1 MKKIAS
7 FLGILLSIALII
19 IFTWVSIS
27 GAIESS
33 SVTSDLAYI
42 SIGLLVTVILF
53 MPIVFI
59 SLALNLY
66 SIFTYNKKRLLKI
79 LLLVLSLVAYVSI
92 LVVTCVI
99 NDWTIFDLLRYF
111 LNFILFFK
119 K

>member
-7 FLGILLSIALII
+7 FFGTLLSIALII
-19 IFTWVSIS
+19 IFTWVSIT

-33 SVTSDLAYI
+33 SPTSELAYL

-53 MPIVFI
+53 IPAVFI

-79 LLLVLSLVAYVSI
+79 LLLILSLVAYVSI

-99 NDWTIFDLLRYF
+99 NNWTIFDLLRYF
-111 LNFILFFK
+111 LNYILFFK